1 MKNIITLTTLIFL
14 TFQVFGQDY
23 KQVNTETLN
32 VREGAGKEYNV
43 VGQVNKGD
51 NVTAL
56 SESGSWTQIETETGL
71 TGFVATKYLSSET
84 GEQHENNDKKESSWF
99 GILIVLG
106 VIGYG
111 LYKIKNFFSGLFSGS
126 STSSGS
132 QRSTPTKK
140 QEVRRKSSNS
150 AVYRFRIKGN
160 GSAGGFKYVDGM
172 NVEVAVSGL
181 GAGGSPFNNI
191 VEKLFVQEIARKY
204 NVEPRFHS
212 GIKMLFKRDSV
223 DVEIM

>member
-1 MKNIITLTTLIFL
+1 MKNIFTLTILLFL
-14 TFQVFGQDY
+14 TYSVFGQNY

-32 VREGAGKEYNV
+32 VRDGAGKQHNL
-43 VGQVNKGD
+43 VGQVSMGD
-51 NVTAL
+51 KVTTL
-56 SESGSWTQIETETGL
+56 SESEGWTQIETETGL

-84 GEQHENNDKKESSWF
+84 DEQRKNNDKKESSWF
-99 GILIVLG
+99 SILIVLG
-106 VIGYG
+106 VIGFG
-111 LYKIKNFFSGLFSGS
+111 VYKLKNFFSGLFSGS
-126 STSSGS
+126 SSRSNS
-132 QRSTPTKK
+132 QRNTPPKK
-140 QEVRRKSSNS
+140 QQVRRKSSNS

-160 GSAGGFKYVDGM
+160 GSAGGFKYIDGM

-181 GAGGSPFNNI
+181 GADGSPFNNI

-204 NVEPRFHS
+204 NVDPRFHS

>member
-43 VGQVNKGD
+43 VGQINMGEK
-51 NVTAL
+51 VTTL
-56 SESGSWTQIETETGL
+56 SESDSWTQIETETGL

-84 GEQHENNDKKESSWF
+84 DEQPKKNDKKESSWF
-99 GILIVLG
+99 SILIVLG

-111 LYKIKNFFSGLFSGS
+111 LYRVKNFFSGLFSGS
-126 STSSGS
+126 SSRSNS
-132 QRSTPTKK
+132 QRSTPPKK
-140 QEVRRKSSNS
+140 QEVRRKSSNN

>member
-1 MKNIITLTTLIFL
+1 MKNTITLTTLLFL
-14 TFQVFGQDY
+14 TFSVFGQDY

-32 VREGAGKEYNV
+32 IRDGAGKQYNV
-43 VGQVNKGD
+43 VGQVSMGD
-51 NVTAL
+51 KVTTL
-56 SESGSWTQIETETGL
+56 SETEGWTHIETETGL

-84 GEQHENNDKKESSWF
+84 DEQPKNNDKKESSWF
-99 GILIVLG
+99 SILIVLG

-111 LYKIKNFFSGLFSGS
+111 VYKLKNFFSGLFSGS
-126 STSSGS
+126 SSSSNS
-132 QRSTPTKK
+132 QRNTPPKK
-140 QEVRRKSSNS
+140 QQVRRKSSNS

-181 GAGGSPFNNI
+181 GADGSPFNNI

-204 NVEPRFHS
+204 NVDPRFHS

>member
-1 MKNIITLTTLIFL
+1 MKNIITLTTLLIL
-14 TFQVFGQDY
+14 TFKVFGQDY

-43 VGQVNKGD
+43 VGQVHKGD
-51 NVTAL
+51 RVTAL
-56 SESGSWTQIETETGL
+56 SEGNSWTQIETETGL
-71 TGFVATKYLSSET
+71 NGFVATKHLSSET
-84 GEQHENNDKKESSWF
+84 YEQPKNKDKKESSWF
-99 GILIVLG
+99 TILIVLG

-111 LYKIKNFFSGLFSGS
+111 LYKVKNFFSGLFSGS
-126 STSSGS
+126 SSSSSS